1 VTIRAV
7 FFDLGGV
14 ILRTEYQAPR
24 ERLAERLNMT
34 YEDLVRLVFENK
46 SSQQASIGTIS
57 PEQHWDEVLRLMHLP
72 ADQKDIV
79 RNEFFGGD
87 LLDVNLV
94 DFIRSLRPGLKTGL
108 ISNAWL
114 DLRDYITSQHFEDA
128 FDEMIISAEVGVMK
142 PDAGIYQMALAGVGV
157 SPAEAVFVD
166 DTARNVEGAN
176 AVGMHGILFKQRE
189 KVIEEIKQILNH
201 K

>member
-1 VTIRAV
+1 MTIRAV

-24 ERLAERLNMT
+24 QRLAERLNMT

-46 SSQQASIGTIS
+46 SSQQASIGAIS

-94 DFIRSLRPGLKTGL
+94 DFIRSLRPGVKTGL

-142 PDAGIYQMALAGVGV
+142 PDAGIYQMALESVGV
-157 SPAEAVFVD
+157 SPNEAVFVD
-166 DTARNVEGAN
+166 DTVRNVEGAK
-176 AVGMHGILFKQRE
+176 AVGMHGIQFKQPE
-189 KVIEEIKQILNH
+189 EAIEEIKQILNH

>member
-1 VTIRAV
+1 MTIRAV

-24 ERLAERLNMT
+24 ESLAERLNMT

-46 SSQQASIGTIS
+46 SSQQASIGAIS
-57 PEQHWDEVLRLMHLP
+57 AEQHWDEVLRLLHLP

-94 DFIRSLRPGLKTGL
+94 DFIRSLRPGVKTGL

-166 DTARNVEGAN
+166 DTARNVEGAKE
-176 AVGMHGILFKQRE
+176 VGMHGILFKQPE
-189 KVIEEIKQILNH
+189 EVIEEIKQILNH

>member
-24 ERLAERLNMT
+24 QRLAERLNMT

-94 DFIRSLRPGLKTGL
+94 DFIRSLRPGVKTGL

-128 FDEMIISAEVGVMK
+128 FDKMIISAEVGVMK
-142 PDAGIYQMALAGVGV
+142 PDAGIYQMALESVGV
-157 SPAEAVFVD
+157 SPNEAVFVD
-166 DTARNVEGAN
+166 DTVRNVEGAK
-176 AVGMHGILFKQRE
+176 AVGMHGIQFKQPE
-189 KVIEEIKQILNH
+189 EAIEEIKQILNH

>member
-1 VTIRAV
+1 MTIRAV

-24 ERLAERLNMT
+24 QRLAERLNMT

-57 PEQHWDEVLRLMHLP
+57 PEQHWDEVLRLMHLT

-94 DFIRSLRPGLKTGL
+94 DFIRSLRPGVKTGL

-142 PDAGIYQMALAGVGV
+142 PDAGIYQMALESVGV
-157 SPAEAVFVD
+157 SPNEAVFVD
-166 DTARNVEGAN
+166 DTVRNVEGAK
-176 AVGMHGILFKQRE
+176 AVGMHGIQFKQPE
-189 KVIEEIKQILNH
+189 EAIEEIKQILNH